1 MHETIAALEEA
12 FKAQALGQVI
22 VPVRSSVAIT
32 KKDGWIGIMPAYLEG
47 LEAFSTKI
55 VSVYN
60 KNPARGLPTIMATIV
75 LNDPETGEALSVM
88 DGSFITAMRTGGL
101 GGLAAKYLSRKDS
114 RTVGIFGA
122 GVQGRTHLM
131 ALKEVRNITSVKVY
145 DPLVERAKTYSQEM
159 SKKLQIPIE
168 VSPSPSDTVKDSDII
183 VTVSTSKEP
192 LFDGR
197 IMRPGT
203 HVNAFGNFK
212 LTERELDNETI
223 RRSKVVVDLREAA
236 LSEAGDLATP
246 IKDGVI
252 TASHILADLGEV
264 IIGTKPV
271 RTSSRDI
278 TLFKSVGL
286 GIQDC
291 AASSLAYK
299 KALEKGVG
307 TKVNLL

>member
-1 MHETIAALEEA
+1 MHETITALEEA
-12 FKAQALGQVI
+12 FREQALGQAI
-22 VPVRSSVAIT
+22 APVRSSIAIA

-47 LEAFSTKI
+47 LQTFSTKI

-60 KNPARGLPTIMATIV
+60 KNPARNLPTIMATIV

-101 GGLAAKYLSRKDS
+101 GGLTAKYLSRKDS

-131 ALKEVRNITSVKVY
+131 ALKEVRTITSAKVY
-145 DPLVERAKTYSQEM
+145 DPVVERAKTYSQEM
-159 SKKLQIPIE
+159 SKKLQIPVE
-168 VSPSPSDTVKDSDII
+168 VSQSPSDTVKDSDIV

-197 IMRPGT
+197 ILRPGT
-203 HVNAFGNFK
+203 HINAFGNFK

-236 LSEAGDLATP
+236 LSEAGDLTMP
-246 IKDGVI
+246 INDGVI
-252 TASHILADLGEV
+252 TAGHILADLGEV
-264 IIGTKPV
+264 IIGSKPV
-271 RTSSRDI
+271 RTSSSDI

-307 TKVNLL
+307 TRINLH